1 MIVPRR
7 FGWVDMLMLL
17 VILAAAA
24 VTRLGY
30 LSVACQQGTN
40 DGPFQVQADRHA
52 EWATLVDQF
61 KEKHLFIA
69 HAPLAAGLEAT
80 AHRAIG
86 YPWLLGLLESQ
97 WADRESAEQLV
108 RWVQAGLGILTAG
121 LYFLIA
127 RRAFQSLVVGTLTGL
142 LTAVHPFW
150 IVNTAEINDGVLAT
164 FLLALALWLGVRGGQ
179 QGGALTSL
187 LYGLVLAG
195 LACVRA
201 ALLPFAG
208 VAVLWFLLRCRRLPR
223 GWLCAVLAF
232 LGFLNGLIPWTA
244 RNYQTFKTIIPIAD
258 STYLHLWIGNNPR
271 ATGGPL
277 PDDTQR
283 EILKDPPD
291 SEGKSRLDRL
301 MAMPQPERY
310 QQLAWDTLREIQANP
325 GDTLARRLRAT
336 LGFLVGFDW
345 LSGGSLWREN
355 PAAIQAAPEWLYQL
369 APTLFF
375 GSLLGM
381 VILGGLGWR
390 WSYAWWIEAIPL
402 ALAVVWIPLPYILS
416 HAEAL
421 HGPRLPL
428 DGVLLAQAALVLSC
442 VVPRLGAY
450 LWHGTVADGRT

>member
-1 MIVPRR
+1 MLVPRR
-7 FGWVDMLMLL
+7 FGWVDAVVLL
-17 VILAAAA
+17 AVLAAAA
-24 VTRLGY
+24 ATRLGY
-30 LSVACQQGTN
+30 LSLACQQATN

-52 EWATLVDQF
+52 ERDALVDQF
-61 KEKHLFIA
+61 KEKRLFIVR
-69 HAPLAAGLEAT
+69 APLAEAPEPT
-80 AHRAIG
+80 AHRAVG

-97 WADRESAEQLV
+97 WADRGTAQQLV

-121 LYFLIA
+121 LYLLIA
-127 RRAFQSLVVGTLTGL
+127 RRAFHSLVVGALTGL
-142 LTAVHPFW
+142 FAAADPFW
-150 IVNTAEINDGVLAT
+150 IVNTAEINDGVLVT
-164 FLLALALWLGVRGGQ
+164 FLLAAALWLGVRGGQ

-277 PDDTQR
+277 PDDVQR
-283 EILKDPPD
+283 QILRDIPEG
-291 SEGKSRLDRL
+291 EGKNRLEVLER
-301 MAMPQPERY
+301 MRQPERY
-310 QQLAWDTLREIQANP
+310 QHLAWDTLREIQANP
-325 GDTLARRLRAT
+325 GATLDRRLRAA
-336 LGFLVGFDW
+336 LGFVVGYDW
-345 LSGGSLWREN
+345 LMGGSLWREDQ
-355 PAAIQAAPEWLYQL
+355 AAVQAAPDWMIRL

-375 GSLLGM
+375 GVLLGM
-381 VILGGLGWR
+381 VLLGALGWR
-390 WSYAWWIEAIPL
+390 WSYAWWAEALPL

-421 HGPRLPL
+421 QGPRLPL
-428 DGVLLAQAALVLSC
+428 DGVLLAQAALVVSC
-442 VVPRLGAY
+442 LVPRLGAY
-450 LWHGTVADGRT
+450 LWRGTPADGKA